1 MIPDIKNRSTKTVG
15 LFCDSLFWD
24 YSKIEEGECY
34 TYGQLISLI
43 KDDEGNILPR
53 RKKIESKDIQ
63 FEAWGI
69 TLDLEEVGNHAHKS
83 YLVTKKRD
91 YDIDTRLDIADEITQ
106 EYLLSRDNKSGL
118 IYNIILF
125 LLKVRGRVGVLKD
138 KPAAT
143 MEFSKS
149 KWEVEVGMVSR
160 VFQKML
166 FNGDNILTQSILGNI
181 LKMSVDEV
189 KKNIFLR
196 ALEFIGKDPDI
207 VCKVKTKVLYIDLE
221 KGMNDEISDAEAAAA
236 HKIKYQDK
244 VYEYKSA
251 YANDFFLEMV
261 GMIEDQV
268 LSDMEFDSQREVVA
282 AGKYPEY
289 RAEVNERVGELG
301 IKDLLLQP
309 KGKEDVEVSAN
320 NGKYKILNYWKV
332 YEISI
337 AQEDL
342 DKRLSKIVIQDNSD
356 DITTNEV
363 DDEAIGEDLLKDN
376 GYLVDCLA
384 MLKRELNDYI
394 EMRVSSKVNLS
405 NFDFKTKEGE
415 KLAEEL
421 SWIAYFSKYAQYRSY
436 SPREWNNFLLGG
448 EEEIIEK
455 DGVKFIFDNDGAIS
469 GMVDDNYNKINFAYP
484 ETEVRDSSDEFSVF
498 SALEK
503 LAYQI
508 INENKSLLVIR
519 DKYNKKMGELLQSVI
534 LSSKGE
540 ISEYGL
546 DLDKMNE
553 KIRELMQ
560 TQFKPQKDAM
570 KIARKIINLQ
580 KKG

>member
-1 MIPDIKNRSTKTVG
+1 MIPDIKNRSAKTVG

-53 RKKIESKDIQ
+53 RKNDSRDIQ
-63 FEAWGI
+63 LEALGI
-69 TLDLEEVGNHAHKS
+69 MLDLEEVGSHAHKS

-91 YDIDTRLDIADEITQ
+91 YDVDTRLDIADEITQ

-125 LLKVRGRVGVLKD
+125 LLKVRGRAGILKD

-221 KGMNDEISDAEAAAA
+221 KGISDEMSDAEAAAA

-244 VYEYKSA
+244 IYGYKSA

-282 AGKYPEY
+282 AGRYPEY
-289 RAEVNERVGELG
+289 RAAVNQRVGELG

-309 KGKEDVEVSAN
+309 KGKENVETSTD
-320 NGKYKILNYWKV
+320 GSKYKILNYWKV

-342 DKRLSKIVIQDNSD
+342 DKRLSKIVIEDGSD
-356 DITTNEV
+356 DIITDEI
-363 DDEAIGEDLLKDN
+363 DDKTVGKDLLNDN
-376 GYLVDCLA
+376 GYLADCLSV
-384 MLKRELNDYI
+384 LKRELNDYI

-421 SWIAYFSKYAQYRSY
+421 SWIAYFSKYAQDRSY

-469 GMVDDNYNKINFAYP
+469 GMIDDNYNKINFAYP
-484 ETEVRDSSDEFSVF
+484 EKIIDSSDEFSVF
-498 SALEK
+498 SALER

-508 INENKSLLVIR
+508 INENKSLLAIK
-519 DKYNKKMGELLQSVI
+519 DKYTKKMGELLQSII

-560 TQFKPQKDAM
+560 TQFKPQKDAL

-580 KKG
+580 KRG